1 MAISLKRIALGAAGK
16 VGEQI
21 IKNAEYIREEEKNK
35 KDYLFTKALEGQA
48 KVKQAQQKLM
58 NEYSTLRD
66 MGVDER
72 RLKRYMKNNPKA
84 VSYLA
89 GIVAQNP
96 GKLDGA
102 DLNTFFKIN
111 EENPDITDSIED
123 LVDQAFVQYSDVELP
138 KSPQEKEKTFL
149 QRLFSGVDTDEIN
162 RNVAMAE
169 ILPGVTGGE
178 VIAGMDRFGQLRS
191 GSGVTRPDYSVL
203 GEEKYDNRM
212 LLTQRTDMIEEYN
225 DYLETQLNSLQ
236 GDTANSKTYSKLL
249 EIKKLGTTNRLNALI
264 RLNPSI
270 AQRYFNEPYG
280 SELFD
285 PERGIFSSSTSAL
298 LSPREEGE
306 GREEE
311 SVGVPP
317 IGAGNDTGSTTL
329 KTAPGVSIP
338 KSLETE
344 ITLNNDGVPVFD
356 SMEEAQAA
364 NEKGL
369 LGPAFIKGEGTANL
383 TADITDTSSLAGI
396 SAASGGFSTDPTLSV
411 EDRVKAKREATSN
424 VVEGVSSTIA
434 GIDNA
439 LDTIAGNTV
448 LEIREKANTA
458 LGAIAQVT
466 GNDRLA
472 DHFYRVSIEAEDG
485 TRKGVQ
491 FDKGLVDGINKI
503 LDDMGVADYSKVRDE
518 PDAVNQYVDDPN
530 TEGRNLDADLG
541 VGFEPAT
548 TRLFSTMDR
557 LKKLRLAVNEDP
569 ENVTPEAVAEAVL
582 EPSSGTQE
590 YDAALQRAPEHI
602 EKLGSQAMSA
612 WRKLTAKVKEYQGV
626 AQDARGT
633 VGASPV
639 AESYTQEEILAWY
652 ENHKKTKENAEMEER
667 IRDDA
672 RQFLQDRRSFPQP
685 LPTIVIDRLA
695 DDVVEEAKVDKE
707 VTRVVQQLNQKG
719 DVPSRKEVE
728 ALKKTLELNQE
739 IDTSTQELY
748 RGPIS
753 GKTLVEKL
761 DDIYNFYTQEESEYD
776 PRTIGTVGFQDL
788 GLRSTADDVR
798 YPRSE
803 SPDAQTRTRAPLGDT
818 RTDPDPTLPASMVV
832 EQTTTRG
839 KKATPSGLMSPPD
852 RGSEPKVGESV
863 LLGTIKRLHGSGSK
877 VSKDFAKKVSSGTIK
892 AADVTRLINST
903 KKLPKSGSRQTL
915 LESLYELRDT
925 LNKR

>member
-1 MAISLKRIALGAAGK
+1 MAMSLKRIVLGAAGK
-16 VGEQI
+16 VGDQI
-21 IKNAEYIREEEKNK
+21 IKNAEYIREEEKTK

-58 NEYSTLRD
+58 AEYSTLRD

-162 RNVAMAE
+162 RNVAMSE
-169 ILPGVTGGE
+169 ILPGVTGAE
-178 VIAGMDRFGQLRS
+178 VIAGMDQFGQLRT
-191 GSGVTRPDYSVL
+191 GTGAIKPDYSIL
-203 GEEKYDNRM
+203 GEEKYENRM
-212 LLTQRTDMIEEYN
+212 LLTARADMIEEYD
-225 DYLETQLNSLQ
+225 DYLETQLQAAQDSGNTSRF
-236 GDTANSKTYSKLL
+236 DDLL
-249 EIKKLGTTNRLNALI
+249 LIKKQGTTNRLNSLI
-264 RLNPSI
+264 KMNPSI
-270 AQRYFNEPYG
+270 GQRYFNEPYG

-285 PERGIFSSSTSAL
+285 PERGIFSSTTSAL

-306 GREEE
+306 EKGEGE

-317 IGAGNDTGSTTL
+317 VGTGDTTP
-329 KTAPGVSIP
+329 KVSAEVNIP
-338 KSLETE
+338 KDMESE
-344 ITLNNDGVPVFD
+344 ITLNNDGVPVFETI
-356 SMEEAQAA
+356 EEATKA

-369 LGPAFIKGEGTANL
+369 TGPVIIKGEGTADLTPVEKPGYAERFKGRFDIKPNL
-383 TADITDTSSLAGI
+383 TVEERVAERKAEVQEVIDEVDNNVANFTQTLDKGF
-396 SAASGGFSTDPTLSV
+396 ASGIMTT
-411 EDRVKAKREATSN
+411 
-424 VVEGVSSTIA
+424 
-434 GIDNA
+434 NA
-439 LDTIAGNTV
+439 YGNTF
-448 LEIREKANTA
+448 
-458 LGAIAQVT
+458 LGGVAQIVGADDAADFFYTQAIK
-466 GNDRLA
+466 
-472 DHFYRVSIEAEDG
+472 SEDG
-485 TRKGVQ
+485 AETT
-491 FDKGLVDGINKI
+491 KGLVPAINSI
-503 LDDMGVADYSKVRDE
+503 LDGLGVPDYSKEDE
-518 PDAVNQYVDDPN
+518 PLLDLQSAVNTVM
-530 TEGRNLDADLG
+530 DAI
-541 VGFEPAT
+541 P
-548 TRLFSTMDR
+548 SM
-557 LKKLRLAVNEDP
+557 P
-569 ENVTPEAVAEAVL
+569 ENE
-582 EPSSGTQE
+582 E

-626 AQDARGT
+626 AQDARRT

-685 LPTIVIDRLA
+685 LPRIVIDRLA

-707 VTRVVQQLNQKG
+707 VTKVVQQLNQKG

-761 DDIYNFYTQEESEYD
+761 DDIYNFYNQEEPKYD
-776 PRTIGTVGFQDL
+776 PRTVGTVGFQDL

-803 SPDAQTRTRAPLGDT
+803 SPDAQTETRAPLGDT
-818 RTDPDPTLPASMVV
+818 RADPNAEIALDSAVDMPD
-832 EQTTTRG
+832 R
-839 KKATPSGLMSPPD
+839 PSGLMSPPS
-852 RGSEPKVGESV
+852 RNGEPRVGEPARFTNPR
-863 LLGTIKRLHGSGSK
+863 LLSTVKRLHGSGSK
-877 VSKDFAKKVSSGTIK
+877 VFKDFDGKVSSGTIK

-903 KKLPKSGSRQTL
+903 KKLPKSDSRQTL

>member
-1 MAISLKRIALGAAGK
+1 MAMSLKRIALGAAGK

-21 IKNAEYIREEEKNK
+21 IKNAEYIREEEKSK

-169 ILPGVTGGE
+169 ILPGVTGAE
-178 VIAGMDRFGQLRS
+178 VIAGMDQFGQLRS
-191 GSGVTRPDYSVL
+191 GSGVTRPDYSIL
-203 GEEKYDNRM
+203 GEEKYENRM
-212 LLTQRTDMIEEYN
+212 LLTARADMIEEYD
-225 DYLETQLNSLQ
+225 DYLETQLQAAQDSGNTTRF
-236 GDTANSKTYSKLL
+236 DELL
-249 EIKKLGTTNRLNALI
+249 LLKKQGTTNRLNSLI
-264 RLNPSI
+264 KMNPSI
-270 AQRYFNEPYG
+270 GQRYFNEPYG

-285 PERGIFSSSTSAL
+285 PDRGIFSSTTSAL

-306 GREEE
+306 KKEE
-311 SVGVPP
+311 SV
-317 IGAGNDTGSTTL
+317 DTSL
-329 KTAPGVSIP
+329 KAAPGVSIP
-338 KSLETE
+338 KSLESE

-364 NEKGL
+364 NDKGL
-369 LGPAFIKGEGTANL
+369 TGPAFIKGEGTANL
-383 TADITDTSSLAGI
+383 TADITDTSSIEGI

-458 LGAIAQVT
+458 LGALAQIA
-466 GNDRLA
+466 GNDKLA
-472 DHFYRVSIEAEDG
+472 DSFYRVSIEAEDG

-491 FDKGLVDGINKI
+491 FDRGLVDGINKI
-503 LDDMGVADYSKVRDE
+503 LDDMGVADYSKIQDE

-530 TEGRNLDADLG
+530 TEGRDLDADLG

-582 EPSSGTQE
+582 SGSGPD

-602 EKLGSQAMSA
+602 EKLGSQAMAA

-707 VTRVVQQLNQKG
+707 VTRVAQQLNQKG
-719 DVPSRKEVE
+719 GVPSSKEVE

-761 DDIYNFYTQEESEYD
+761 DDIYNFYTQEEPKYD
-776 PRTIGTVGFQDL
+776 PRTVGTVGFQDL

-818 RTDPDPTLPASMVV
+818 RADPNAEISLDSAVGMPDRPA
-832 EQTTTRG
+832 
-839 KKATPSGLMSPPD
+839 GLMSPPS
-852 RGSEPKVGESV
+852 RNGEPRVGEPARFTNPR
-863 LLGTIKRLHGSGSK
+863 LLSTVKRLHGSGSK
-877 VSKDFAKKVSSGTIK
+877 VFKDFDKKVSSGTIK

-903 KKLPKSGSRQTL
+903 KNLPKSGSRQTL